1 MTADVARYRWIIL
14 AVAVAAQAATS
25 AFRLGIPSLAPAL
38 RSELHLSLPQIGVV
52 LGSVTAGI
60 MLTQIPW
67 GALSDRIGERAVI
80 SIGLGGSA
88 LTLAGAA
95 LAGSYGALLAL
106 LFVSGMLGASATG
119 GSGRAVMGWFP
130 RTQRGM
136 ALGVR
141 QMSIPLGGALAA
153 LSLPLLA
160 DRHGLSAAFALLAA
174 LALAGAAAAARW
186 MREPPPPAPGAY
198 LVDAPPPLRDRRLW
212 RLSLGSALLV
222 VAQTCLMGFLVLFL
236 HDERGWSVAAA
247 AATLAAVQVASA
259 VARVWAGRWS
269 DGLELRIRPLRRIA
283 MASSVLLLLAV
294 AAMPLPDGAVV
305 PLLLGAMVLAAS
317 WNGLS
322 LTAAAELSGRFQ
334 AGTAIGVQNTVLS
347 AASTVAPVAF
357 AVLATFSWPLAFG
370 VLTVAQAAG
379 VFVLLPLVAEEDIRV
394 ARRTRYLK
402 AQRAS
407 RDGSCEASPARGA
420 ARALSLTHPTRSAR

>member
-1 MTADVARYRWIIL
+1 VTADVARYRWVIL

-38 RSELHLSLPQIGVV
+38 RNELHLSLPQIGIV

-80 SIGLGGSA
+80 SVGLGGSA

-212 RLSLGSALLV
+212 RLSVGSALLV

-283 MASSVLLLLAV
+283 MASSVLLVLAV
-294 AAMPLPDGAVV
+294 AAMPLPDAAVV
-305 PLLLGAMVLAAS
+305 PLLLGAMVLSAS

-357 AVLATFSWPLAFG
+357 AALATVSWPLAFA

-379 VFVLLPLVAEEDIRV
+379 VLVLLPLVAEEDVRV
-394 ARRTRYLK
+394 ARRTRYLT

>member
-1 MTADVARYRWIIL
+1 VTAAVARYRWVIL
-14 AVAVAAQAATS
+14 AVAVAAQAATA

-38 RSELHLSLPQIGVV
+38 RTELGLTLAQVGVV
-52 LGSVTAGI
+52 LGAVTAGI

-80 SIGLGGSA
+80 SVGLGGSA
-88 LTLAGAA
+88 VTLAGAA
-95 LAGSYGALLAL
+95 LAGTYGALLAL

-130 RTQRGM
+130 RSQRGM

-141 QMSIPLGGALAA
+141 QMAIPLGGALAA

-160 DRHGLSAAFALLAA
+160 DRHGLHAAFWLLALLAA
-174 LALAGAAAAARW
+174 LGALAAVRW

-198 LVDAPPPLRDRRLW
+198 HVDAPPPLRDRRLW
-212 RLSLGSALLV
+212 RLSVGSALLV

-247 AATLAAVQVASA
+247 AATLAAVHVASA
-259 VARVWAGRWS
+259 IARVLAGRWS

-283 MASSVLLLLAV
+283 TSSSVLLVLAV
-294 AAMPLPDGAVV
+294 AAMPLPDAAVV

-347 AASTVAPVAF
+347 AASTVAPVLF
-357 AVLATFSWPLAFG
+357 ALLATASWPLAFAA
-370 VLTVAQAAG
+370 LTVAQAAG
-379 VFVLLPLVAEEDIRV
+379 VLVLRPLVAEEDVRV
-394 ARRTRYLK
+394 ARRTRYLS
-402 AQRAS
+402 AQRP
-407 RDGSCEASPARGA
+407 PA
-420 ARALSLTHPTRSAR
+420 LT